1 MKNIL
6 VAQIHGL
13 GTLAR
18 GVMLET
24 LQKLID
30 ENPDANIYYLTCSNS
45 FNVCYINTEKH
56 PEVCYLCKKGIKK
69 GLRMVNGDFIH
80 LEINDIVIP
89 EDYKLASA
97 HAEKHPVITKMVKF
111 KDYEVGEAAVSSYI
125 TKTRDR
131 NLVDIEGSFANDL
144 VFNDVV
150 FYNALERF
158 YKEKS
163 ISEVYNWN
171 GRNSY
176 QRAVLN
182 LSRKNN
188 IECFNIEIARPG
200 GFLDTFKNA
209 LPHNINTKVN
219 LINQAWNN
227 SSHSK
232 EERESIGSSFFE
244 KRFKGLKTND
254 KIYIKDQVR
263 DKLPEGVDY
272 NKRTFVI
279 FTSSDDEFA
288 AVGKD
293 FENPFFEDQN
303 QGIAFVANL
312 FSTQF
317 PSANLLIR
325 MHPNL
330 KGVNYEYVE
339 ELRKMDQISPNVR
352 VITPESDIDSYALL
366 KVAEKVIVFGSTIG
380 LEANYWGK
388 PVVLLGK
395 CFWYYEDI
403 AYIPENKGQIL
414 HLLDKE
420 LEPKNR
426 ANAIKFGYY
435 FLEGGE
441 RTSYYDE
448 DVNEKRDYYKGKKL
462 YDFNMWELMKAKI
475 IQRAQRDFGVR
486 LFVN

>member
-1 MKNIL
+1 
-6 VAQIHGL
+6 
-13 GTLAR
+13 
-18 GVMLET
+18 
-24 LQKLID
+24 
-30 ENPDANIYYLTCSNS
+30 
-45 FNVCYINTEKH
+45 
-56 PEVCYLCKKGIKK
+56 
-69 GLRMVNGDFIH
+69 
-80 LEINDIVIP
+80 
-89 EDYKLASA
+89 
-97 HAEKHPVITKMVKF
+97 
-111 KDYEVGEAAVSSYI
+111 
-125 TKTRDR
+125 
-131 NLVDIEGSFANDL
+131 
-144 VFNDVV
+144 
-150 FYNALERF
+150 
-158 YKEKS
+158 
-163 ISEVYNWN
+163 
-171 GRNSY
+171 
-176 QRAVLN
+176 VLN

-209 LPHNINTKVN
+209 LPHNIKTKVN
-219 LINQAWNN
+219 LINKAWNN

-232 EERESIGSSFFE
+232 EERERIGRSFFE

-254 KIYIKDQVR
+254 KVYIKDQVR
-263 DKLPEGVDY
+263 DKLPKGVDY

-303 QGIAFVANL
+303 QGIAYVAKL
-312 FSTQF
+312 FSSQF
-317 PSANLLIR
+317 PNHNLIIR

-330 KGVNYEYVE
+330 KGVNYEYVQ
-339 ELRKMDQISPNVR
+339 ELRKMDQISPNIQ
-352 VITPESDIDSYALL
+352 VIAPESDIDSYALL

-403 AYIPENKGQIL
+403 AYIPENKGQIA
-414 HLLDKE
+414 HLLDKK

-448 DVNEKRDYYKGKKL
+448 DVNEKKDYYKGKEL
-462 YDFNMWELMKAKI
+462 YNFNMWELLKAKV
-475 IQRAQRDFGVR
+475 IQRAKKEFGVR